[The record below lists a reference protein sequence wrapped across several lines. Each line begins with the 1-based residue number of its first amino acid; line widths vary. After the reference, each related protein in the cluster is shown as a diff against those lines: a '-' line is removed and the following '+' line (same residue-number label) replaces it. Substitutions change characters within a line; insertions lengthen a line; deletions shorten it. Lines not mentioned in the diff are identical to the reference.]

1 MTNSNGCFGSGNLE
15 SRKTDV
21 VLSLVCVDNFQI
33 YYFINFLFIMWDNMI
48 EYLKDPLLVVKV
60 QNFFGV
66 KYKSNQKENDS
77 SEILHSDRHNSDE
90 EECSELK
97 QHKRIPSDTSS
108 SSQCSCDTNS
118 SGESVEEDVVCHVNN
133 KFWYYLFVL
142 GTELGDELFYAT
154 FIPFWFWNV
163 DGAVGRRVVLVWTV
177 VMYIGKFTIL
187 IYFDR

>member
-1 MTNSNGCFGSGNLE
+1 
-15 SRKTDV
+15 
-21 VLSLVCVDNFQI
+21 
-33 YYFINFLFIMWDNMI
+33 MWDNMI

-77 SEILHSDRHNSDE
+77 SEILHSDRHDREEDE
-90 EECSELK
+90 DCDLK

-108 SSQCSCDTNS
+108 SSQSSCCTDS
-118 SGESVEEDVVCHVNN
+118 SAESVAKDEVCHVNN
-133 KFWYYLFVL
+133 KFWYYLFVI

-177 VMYIGKFTIL
+177 VMYIGKNSTLQFTLVGITVISGL
-187 IYFDR
+187 KY